1 MATITRQPFAP
12 LDGARLQTLT
22 SLKNRQNALS
32 NASSPK
38 RKASDSLDTDDSE
51 NVDPVLYSKR
61 SKGSDNVFA
70 PKDSFVKPSFILAK
84 SASANDVAILSPP
97 KAAAAPRARSILN
110 PRSPASKS
118 NISSARSTP
127 LSAPAG
133 RSPTRG
139 KRSGILSSRQRTKA
153 FSRVNPPNFGSSS
166 ASPAPFSLDAALKG
180 TIPSYTGRSGSSSA
194 KSLSSSSSSSSLD
207 LGSLH
212 EGEMKQSWFFD
223 IHEDTPEQE
232 MTNLLQHSTC
242 VLDISSDEES
252 ETRRQRERA
261 EGKENVP
268 PVDDVSQ
275 TSRPRASRPAA
286 DDEMVFEKE
295 RSPLGEM
302 NVREYYSEGC
312 DENTIVIIPGDDE
325 EAGEAQQQQKQ
336 QQSESKPDFT
346 PSSSSGESRAPQLTV
361 EVEDGA
367 LSVDQLMGK
376 TDESAPGAAV
386 LEPLE
391 GTGESFEVW
400 ESGSAKDE
408 TETATAEAA
417 EC

>member
-51 NVDPVLYSKR
+51 NVDPVLHSKR
-61 SKGSDNVFA
+61 SKGSDNVFV
-70 PKDSFVKPSFILAK
+70 PKDSFVKPSFILTK
-84 SASANDVAILSPP
+84 SASANDVAVLSPP
-97 KAAAAPRARSILN
+97 KAAAAPRARSLLN

-139 KRSGILSSRQRTKA
+139 KRTGILSSRQRTKA

-180 TIPSYTGRSGSSSA
+180 TIPSYNSRSASSSA
-194 KSLSSSSSSSSLD
+194 KSSLSSSSLD

-286 DDEMVFEKE
+286 DDEMMFEKE

-325 EAGEAQQQQKQ
+325 EANEPHQHQQ
-336 QQSESKPDFT
+336 QQSENKPDFT
-346 PSSSSGESRAPQLTV
+346 PLSSSSELHAPQPSV
-361 EVEDGA
+361 KDGA
-367 LSVDQLMGK
+367 QSVDQLMGK
-376 TDESAPGAAV
+376 ADEPAPSAAV
-386 LEPLE
+386 LEPVE

-408 TETATAEAA
+408 TETETEMATAEAT

>member
-38 RKASDSLDTDDSE
+38 RKASESLDTDDFE

-70 PKDSFVKPSFILAK
+70 PKDSFVKPSFVLTK
-84 SASANDVAILSPP
+84 SASANNVSILSPP
-97 KAAAAPRARSILN
+97 KAAAPRARSLLN
-110 PRSPASKS
+110 PKSPVSKL

-139 KRSGILSSRQRTKA
+139 KRTGILSSRQRTKA
-153 FSRVNPPNFGSSS
+153 FSRVNPPSFGSSS
-166 ASPAPFSLDAALKG
+166 ASSAPFSLDAALKG
-180 TIPSYTGRSGSSSA
+180 TIPSYTGRSAS
-194 KSLSSSSSSSSLD
+194 KSSSSSL
-207 LGSLH
+207 GSLC
-212 EGEMKQSWFFD
+212 EGDMKQSWFFE

-275 TSRPRASRPAA
+275 TSRPRATRPAA
-286 DDEMVFEKE
+286 DDDMVFEKE
-295 RSPLGEM
+295 RNPLGEM

-312 DENTIVIIPGDDE
+312 DENTIIIIPGDDE
-325 EAGEAQQQQKQ
+325 EV
-336 QQSESKPDFT
+336 SEPERQAENKSDFT
-346 PSSSSGESRAPQLTV
+346 ATLKSGESDILQPVA
-361 EVEDGA
+361 EDGA
-367 LSVDQLMGK
+367 QSVDELMEK
-376 TDESAPGAAV
+376 TEEPAPGAAV
-386 LEPLE
+386 LEPME

-400 ESGSAKDE
+400 ESDSAKDE
-408 TETATAEAA
+408 AETSTAEAT